1 MVNRAK
7 HSSSSLLLLPP
18 LKKKK
23 NEQRSSFPDSI
34 IPIRRPNSRA
44 DRLHSV
50 SVCNE
55 ANSPSLCASL
65 AASSCSH
72 TGETVTTRAS
82 PRRQRS
88 LYYSSTAHQRHAAA
102 LRLTLRRNRTPAHP
116 DPPIPTHTQV
126 KIYTTFP
133 GKEAEAPSSE
143 GIHFM
148 CEGESS
154 TLPLPSAHPLH
165 LTRCKPIVKSSH
177 RNE

>member
-1 MVNRAK
+1 MANK
-7 HSSSSLLLLPP
+7 EKKELQLPDAVASTQ
-18 LKKKK
+18 K
-23 NEQRSSFPDSI
+23 NEQRSLFPDSI

-55 ANSPSLCASL
+55 ANSPSLCAAL
-65 AASSCSH
+65 ATSSCSH
-72 TGETVTTRAS
+72 TGETVTMRAS

-102 LRLTLRRNRTPAHP
+102 LQLTLCRNRTPP
-116 DPPIPTHTQV
+116 PPTPIPTHTQA

-148 CEGESS
+148 CEGGSS

-165 LTRCKPIVKSSH
+165 LTCCKVVLKSSH
-177 RNE
+177 